1 MTEISASTLTRLE
14 FDAVRR
20 LLATRTD
27 SLPGRLL
34 AEQLVPLVGQ
44 DAVAQA
50 LAEVEEAQA
59 LLSEGRPPLAGNQ
72 VLKAI
77 LSHAAMSGSL
87 LSAEQLQ
94 DVSAAV
100 DVAERCRSWASSLAE
115 QSRLAELC
123 ALLAPLPVLL
133 RRLRESIG
141 TRGELLDTASFELG
155 DIRRELRQ
163 LRGRIKQQLEKL
175 LAATATSSCFQE
187 QLITVRNGRYV
198 VPLKT
203 DYRGQIKGLIHDES
217 ASGQTLYLEP
227 ELVLAANSQLQ
238 QLLQEEKREERRILL
253 QLTDL
258 VRQHRFELAQNE
270 ELLARL
276 DMRFAAA
283 HLAQEYTGHVPQLLD
298 EPLIELRQA
307 RHPLLMVA
315 DDTEIDPSRA
325 IAIDLCL
332 LPPSRTLVI
341 SGPNTGGKSVAL
353 KSFGLLLLMVR
364 AGLPIP
370 CAEGSRLY
378 LFEKLFADI
387 GDQQSISEQLSTF
400 SGHLSRLKQILDQ
413 AGDNALVLLDEAGTG
428 TDPAEGAAL
437 VIAAL
442 EMLQQAGAHTVL
454 TTHLGQLKTWAAET
468 AGVENAAVEIDAE
481 TLLPQYRLNYGIPGA
496 SSAMAT
502 ASRLGMPEQLLNR
515 AQQLLGEQP
524 QEGNELLLSLNRR
537 QQELNLLR
545 QQLEQERDDAKRLW
559 QMRREQLQKLQEQKA
574 QIRAQAVREAE
585 GLIAETTRQLRSL
598 RRKADA
604 GLESGAKG
612 QVALAA
618 QVDEVRQQ
626 LQPFRAQSR
635 VKRNNEQPLEAGELV
650 RVLPLGV
657 TAELVRI
664 QGAEAELQI
673 GGKRMRQA
681 LQQLES
687 FTPRRFAERGAK
699 KGHQITRPAAPQAQS
714 MRLVLVGQRV
724 ESALQ
729 NLERFLDDALLANL
743 AQIEIVHGSGTGALR
758 KAVREYLAGQRCV
771 TAFYAAAVE
780 HGGEKITVAELGN

>member
-1 MTEISASTLTRLE
+1 MEIATSTLTRLE

-20 LLATRTD
+20 LLAARAE

-34 AEQLVPLVGQ
+34 AEQLMPLAGQ
-44 DAVAQA
+44 EAVALA
-50 LAEVEEAQA
+50 LEEVVEAQL
-59 LLSEGRPPLAGNQ
+59 LLSEGRPPLADNQ
-72 VLKAI
+72 VLKAT
-77 LSHAAMSGSL
+77 LERSATSGSL

-100 DVAERCRSWASSLAE
+100 GVAGRCRSWSDPLHE
-115 QSRLAELC
+115 QSRLATLC
-123 ALLAPLPVLL
+123 AKLTPLSILL
-133 RRLRESIG
+133 RRLQESIG
-141 TRGELLDTASFELG
+141 SRGELLDSASFELG

-175 LAATATSSCFQE
+175 LAASDSSGCFQE
-187 QLITVRNGRYV
+187 HLITVRNGRYV

-203 DYRGQIKGLIHDES
+203 DYRGQIKGLVHDES

-227 ELVLAANSQLQ
+227 ELVLAGNSRLQ

-258 VRQHRFELAQNE
+258 VRQHRIELAQNE
-270 ELLARL
+270 ALLARL

-283 HLAQEYTGHVPQLLD
+283 CLAREYDGRVPQLVN
-298 EPLIELRQA
+298 EPLIELRSA
-307 RHPLLMVA
+307 RHPLLMV
-315 DDTEIDPSRA
+315 DDGTEIKPSRA
-325 IAIDLCL
+325 IPTDLCL

-353 KSFGLLLLMVR
+353 KSFGLLLLMVQ

-370 CAEGSRLY
+370 CAEGSRLC
-378 LFEKLFADI
+378 LFEKLFVDI

-400 SGHLSRLKQILDQ
+400 SGHLSRLKQILEQ
-413 AGDNALVLLDEAGTG
+413 AGENALVLLDEAGTG

-454 TTHLGQLKTWAAET
+454 TTHLGQLKAWAAET
-468 AGVENAAVEIDAE
+468 DGVENAAVEIDAE
-481 TLLPQYRLNYGIPGA
+481 TLLPLYRLNYGIPGA

-502 ASRLGMPEQLLNR
+502 ASRLDMPVQLLNR

-537 QQELNLLR
+537 QQELDILR
-545 QQLEQERDDAKRLW
+545 QQVELEREDARRLW
-559 QMRREQLQKLQEQKA
+559 QMRREQLRKLQEQKA
-574 QIRAQAVREAE
+574 QVHAQAVQAAE
-585 GLIAETTRQLRSL
+585 GLIADTTRQLRSL
-598 RRKADA
+598 RRNADVGIDA
-604 GLESGAKG
+604 GAKG

-618 QVDEVRQQ
+618 QIDEVRQK
-626 LQPFRAQSR
+626 LQPFRAQDR
-635 VKRNNEQPLEAGELV
+635 VKRSTGQPLEVGEFV

-657 TAELVRI
+657 TAEVVRI
-664 QGAEAELQI
+664 QAKEAELQI
-673 GGKRMRQA
+673 GGKRMRQP
-681 LQQLES
+681 LLQLES
-687 FTPRRFAERGAK
+687 FSPRRFVGRDK
-699 KGHQITRPAAPQAQS
+699 TKVTQVSQPAAPRDQA

-724 ESALQ
+724 DAALQ
-729 NLERFLDDALLANL
+729 TLERFLDDALLASL
-743 AQIEIVHGSGTGALR
+743 SQIEIVHGSGTGALR

-771 TAFYAAAVE
+771 TAFYAAAAE

>member
-1 MTEISASTLTRLE
+1 MMEISTSTLTRLE

-20 LLATRTD
+20 LLAARTD

-34 AEQLVPLVGQ
+34 SEELLPLAGQ
-44 DAVAQA
+44 APVA
-50 LAEVEEAQA
+50 LALEEVVEAQA
-59 LLSEGRPPLAGNQ
+59 LLAEGRPPLAGNQ

-77 LSHAAMSGSL
+77 LERSAASGSL
-87 LSAEQLQ
+87 LAAEQLQ
-94 DVSAAV
+94 DVGAAV
-100 DVAERCRSWASSLAE
+100 EVAGCCRSWADPLAE
-115 QSRLAELC
+115 ESRLAQLC
-123 ALLAPLPVLL
+123 ALLAPLSPLL
-133 RRLRESIG
+133 RRLQESIG
-141 TRGELLDTASFELG
+141 SRAELLDTASFELG

-163 LRGRIKQQLEKL
+163 LRGRIKQQLEKML
-175 LAATATSSCFQE
+175 SANESSGCFQE
-187 QLITVRNGRYV
+187 HLITVRNGRYV

-203 DYRGQIKGLIHDES
+203 DYRGQVKGLVHDES

-227 ELVLAANSQLQ
+227 ELVLAGNSRLQ

-258 VRQHRFELAQNE
+258 VRRHRYELAHNE

-283 HLAQEYTGHVPQLLD
+283 CLAREYEGRVPQLVD
-298 EPLIELRQA
+298 EPLIELRSA

-315 DDTEIDPSRA
+315 DGAEIEPARAVPTE
-325 IAIDLCL
+325 LCL

-370 CAEGSRLY
+370 CAEGSRLC
-378 LFEKLFADI
+378 LFEKLFVDI
-387 GDQQSISEQLSTF
+387 GDQQSIAEHLSTF
-400 SGHLSRLKQILDQ
+400 SGHLSRLKQILEQ
-413 AGDNALVLLDEAGTG
+413 ADTNSLILLDEAGTG

-442 EMLQQAGAHTVL
+442 ELLQQAGAHTVL
-454 TTHLGQLKTWAAET
+454 TTHLGQLKRWAAET
-468 AGVENAAVEIDAE
+468 DGVENAAVEIDAE

-502 ASRLGMPEQLLNR
+502 ASRLGMPGQLLSR

-537 QQELNLLR
+537 QQELDLLR
-545 QQLEQERDDAKRLW
+545 EQLEQEREDAGRLW
-559 QMRREQLQKLQEQKA
+559 RMRREQLRKLQEQKA
-574 QIRAQAVREAE
+574 QIRAQAVQQAE
-585 GLIAETTRQLRSL
+585 GLIADTTRQLRSL
-598 RRKADA
+598 KRKAEGVGDT
-604 GLESGAKG
+604 GARG

-618 QVDEVRQQ
+618 QVDEVRRK
-626 LQPFRAQSR
+626 LQPFRAR
-635 VKRNNEQPLEAGELV
+635 EKTKRKSEQPLEAGELV

-657 TAELVRI
+657 TAEVMRI
-664 QGAEAELQI
+664 QGKEAELRI
-673 GGKRMRQA
+673 AGKRMRQS
-681 LQQLES
+681 LLQLEA
-687 FTPRRFAERGAK
+687 FTPRRFAEHGAK
-699 KGHQITRPAAPQAQS
+699 RVPRINAPAAPQGQT
-714 MRLVLVGQRV
+714 MRLVLVGQRI
-724 ESALQ
+724 EAAIPA
-729 NLERFLDDALLANL
+729 LERFLDDALLANL
-743 AQIEIVHGSGTGALR
+743 PQIEIVHGSGTGALR
-758 KAVREYLAGQRCV
+758 KAVREYLAAQRCV
-771 TAFYAAAVE
+771 TAFYAAAAE

>member
-1 MTEISASTLTRLE
+1 MEISTSTLTRLE

-20 LLATRTD
+20 LLAARAE

-34 AEQLVPLVGQ
+34 AEQLMPLVGQ
-44 DAVAQA
+44 EAVTLA
-50 LAEVEEAQA
+50 LEEVVEAQL
-59 LLSEGRPPLAGNQ
+59 LLSEGRPPLADNQ

-77 LSHAAMSGSL
+77 LERSATSGSL

-94 DVSAAV
+94 DVSTAV
-100 DVAERCRSWASSLAE
+100 GVAGRCRRWADPLHG
-115 QSRLAELC
+115 QSRLATLC
-123 ALLAPLPVLL
+123 AKLTPLSVLL
-133 RRLRESIG
+133 RRLQESIG
-141 TRGELLDTASFELG
+141 SRGELLDSASFELG

-175 LAATATSSCFQE
+175 LAASDSSGCFQE
-187 QLITVRNGRYV
+187 HLITVRNGRYV

-203 DYRGQIKGLIHDES
+203 DYRGQIKGLVHDES

-227 ELVLAANSQLQ
+227 ELVLAGNSRLQ

-258 VRQHRFELAQNE
+258 VRQHRTELAQNE
-270 ELLARL
+270 ALLARL

-283 HLAQEYTGHVPQLLD
+283 CLAREYDGRVPQLVND
-298 EPLIELRQA
+298 PLIELRSA
-307 RHPLLMVA
+307 RHPLLMV
-315 DDTEIDPSRA
+315 DDGTEIKPSRA
-325 IAIDLCL
+325 IPTDLCL
-332 LPPSRTLVI
+332 LPPTRTLVI

-353 KSFGLLLLMVR
+353 KSFGLLLLMVQ

-370 CAEGSRLY
+370 CAEGSRLC
-378 LFEKLFADI
+378 LFETLFVDI

-400 SGHLSRLKQILDQ
+400 SGHLSRLKQILEQ
-413 AGDNALVLLDEAGTG
+413 ADENSLVLLDEAGTG

-454 TTHLGQLKTWAAET
+454 TTHLGQLKAWAAET
-468 AGVENAAVEIDAE
+468 DGVENAAVEIDAE
-481 TLLPQYRLNYGIPGA
+481 TLLPLYRLNYGIPGA

-502 ASRLGMPEQLLNR
+502 ASRLDMPAQLLNR

-537 QQELNLLR
+537 QQELDVLR
-545 QQLEQERDDAKRLW
+545 QQVELEREAARRLW
-559 QMRREQLQKLQEQKA
+559 QMRREQLRKLQEQKA
-574 QIRAQAVREAE
+574 QIHAQAVQAAE
-585 GLIAETTRQLRSL
+585 GLIADTTRQLRSL
-598 RRKADA
+598 RRNADV
-604 GLESGAKG
+604 GIGTGAKG

-618 QVDEVRQQ
+618 QVDEVRQK
-626 LQPFRAQSR
+626 LQPFRVQGR
-635 VKRNNEQPLEAGELV
+635 VKRSTGQSLEVGEFV

-657 TAELVRI
+657 TAEVVRI
-664 QGAEAELQI
+664 QAKEAELQI
-673 GGKRMRQA
+673 GGKRMRQP
-681 LQQLES
+681 LLQLES
-687 FTPRRFAERGAK
+687 FSPRRFVERDK
-699 KGHQITRPAAPQAQS
+699 NKVTQVSQPAAPKDQA
-714 MRLVLVGQRV
+714 MRLVLVGKRV
-724 ESALQ
+724 DAALQ
-729 NLERFLDDALLANL
+729 TLERFLDDALLASL
-743 AQIEIVHGSGTGALR
+743 SQIEIVHGSGTGALR

-771 TAFYAAAVE
+771 TAFYAAAAE